1 MSSELEIGEVRK
13 LNAGGDAAGRRKA
26 GYFGRSRL
34 RAAMIGAAIIAMT
47 ATLPLCAQTA
57 LTMVNPE
64 TLSKTIYSKTEIE
77 RCIILATPDS
87 LARAKEGLAQSKV
100 ISDDDKKALSEISR
114 GIAALLYPRGPN
126 GAAKTAKPAGNGN
139 GGGDAAQRFYVDPSL
154 KTISPAYAVCLTQ
167 LVEASQGRIF
177 DAPKGSDD
185 TFLTAILP
193 ALAIFATSDKNVAE
207 AALAYAE
214 RFAKSGTYP
223 TAIVGLVQARQAE
236 KTGDLV
242 KAYYDYQAVAD
253 AYPDAWIATL
263 RLGIVA
269 LALDMPVRAL
279 GFLEPLAQAGS
290 GDLAVLAPYA
300 TALYRN
306 GRLAD
311 AEPVV
316 MKCLA
321 ADPES
326 PPFLSMAAH
335 ILIDRNDFAAAQPIL
350 ETLSRKVPSDKFY
363 LSLRALQAKGQ
374 GRADE
379 AVKFARKALQASP
392 DDPEAMVLLAGI
404 LFNAAGADRAEAAA
418 LCVDAQKRF
427 AAEKAAQKPAGAPVP
442 SPLAKAMR
450 DESEAQASR
459 YLLQDAYD
467 RQDWFA
473 AATMLDAAPAASLD
487 KGVVATILRKSGR
500 EKEAIDF
507 ASEWYHGAPD
517 SEDAAEAYLRSLAA
531 ATVAS
536 AGQPGVSDIGS
547 GLLGQLNAAKAG
559 SAAPAG
565 KPALV
570 GLVLQLLSGACSDS
584 LRSYLYYLNGT
595 LLADD
600 NAAIDSFRTALLAR
614 ADNVEAIVALAKA
627 YARKGDAQKA
637 LFFVRQAKAIGVA
650 DAELAAE
657 LKSLELKLAQG

>member
-1 MSSELEIGEVRK
+1 MNRVSGEANGR
-13 LNAGGDAAGRRKA
+13 LMAGNL
-26 GYFGRSRL
+26 RSGCH
-34 RAAMIGAAIIAMT
+34 RAAALGIALIALT
-47 ATLPLCAQTA
+47 AGLPLNAQTA
-57 LTMVNPE
+57 LAMSDPE
-64 TLSKTIYSKTEIE
+64 MLSKTLNSKTEIE
-77 RCIILATPDS
+77 RCIILATPNS
-87 LARAKEGLAQSKV
+87 LERAKDGLAQSKV

-114 GIAALLYPRGPN
+114 GISVLLYPRGPN
-126 GAAKTAKPAGNGN
+126 VAAKGAKTGGNGN
-139 GGGDAAQRFYVDPSL
+139 DAAQRFYVDPSL
-154 KTISPAYAVCLTQ
+154 KAISPAYAICLTQ
-167 LVEASQGRIF
+167 LVEAAQGRIF

-193 ALAIFATSDKNVAE
+193 ALAIFAASDKNVAE
-207 AALAYAE
+207 AALAYAA
-214 RFAKSGTYP
+214 RFAKSGAYP
-223 TAIVGLVQARQAE
+223 TAIVGLVQARHAE

-253 AYPDAWIATL
+253 AYPDVWIAKL
-263 RLGIVA
+263 RLGVVA
-269 LALDMPVRAL
+269 LALEMPVRAL
-279 GFLEPLAQAGS
+279 GFLEPLAQS
-290 GDLAVLAPYA
+290 GMSDLAVLAPYA
-300 TALYRN
+300 AALYRN
-306 GRLAD
+306 GKLAE

-335 ILIDRNDFAAAQPIL
+335 ILIDRNDFAGAQPML
-350 ETLSRKVPSDKFY
+350 EALGRKVPSDKLY

-379 AVKFARKALQASP
+379 AIKYARKALLASP
-392 DDPEAMVLLAGI
+392 EDPEAMVLLAGI
-404 LFNAAGADRAEAAA
+404 LFDAAGADRAEAAA

-427 AAEKAAQKPAGAPVP
+427 AAEKAAPKPAGAPVP
-442 SPLAKAMR
+442 SPLAKALR
-450 DESEAQASR
+450 DEAEAQASR
-459 YLLQDAYD
+459 YLLQDAYN

-473 AATMLDAAPAASLD
+473 AATMLDAAPAASLN

-500 EKEAIDF
+500 QKEAVDF
-507 ASEWYHGAPD
+507 ASDWYHGAPE

-531 ATVAS
+531 ASVAS
-536 AGQPGVSDIGS
+536 AGQPVASDIGS
-547 GLLGQLNAAKAG
+547 GLLGQLSAAKAG
-559 SAAPAG
+559 SASPAG
-565 KPALV
+565 NPALV
-570 GLVLQLLSGACSDS
+570 GIVLQLLSGSCSDS
-584 LRSYLYYLNGT
+584 MRSYLYYLNGT

-600 NAAIDSFRTALLAR
+600 SAAIDSFRMALLAR

-650 DAELAAE
+650 DAELSAE

>member
-1 MSSELEIGEVRK
+1 MNRVR
-13 LNAGGDAAGRRKA
+13 GDADGRMMAGNL
-26 GYFGRSRL
+26 RSGCH
-34 RAAMIGAAIIAMT
+34 RAAALGLALIALTAA
-47 ATLPLCAQTA
+47 LPLSAQTA
-57 LTMVNPE
+57 LAMSDPE
-64 TLSKTIYSKTEIE
+64 MLSKTLNSKSEIE
-77 RCIILATPDS
+77 RCIILATPNS
-87 LARAKEGLAQSKV
+87 LDRAKDGLAQSKV

-114 GIAALLYPRGPN
+114 GISALLYPRGTN
-126 GAAKTAKPAGNGN
+126 GSPKGAKN
-139 GGGDAAQRFYVDPSL
+139 GGTGNDAAQRFYVDPSL
-154 KTISPAYAVCLTQ
+154 KAISPAYAICLTQ

-193 ALAIFATSDKNVAE
+193 ALAIFAASDKNVAD

-214 RFAKSGTYP
+214 RFAKSGAYP
-223 TAIVGLVQARQAE
+223 TAIVGLVQGRHAE
-236 KTGDLV
+236 KSGDLV

-253 AYPDAWIATL
+253 AYPDVWIARL
-263 RLGIVA
+263 RLGVVA
-269 LALDMPVRAL
+269 LALEMPVRAL
-279 GFLEPLAQAGS
+279 GFLEPLARS
-290 GDLAVLAPYA
+290 GMSDLAVLAPYA

-306 GRLAD
+306 GKLAE

-326 PPFLSMAAH
+326 PAFLSMAAH
-335 ILIDRNDFAAAQPIL
+335 ILIDRNDFAAAQPML
-350 ETLSRKVPSDKFY
+350 EALGRKVPSDKFY

-379 AVKFARKALQASP
+379 AVKYARKALQASP
-392 DDPEAMVLLAGI
+392 EDPEAMVLLAGI
-404 LFNAAGADRAEAAA
+404 LFGAAGADRSEAAA

-427 AAEKAAQKPAGAPVP
+427 AAEKSAPKPAGAPVP
-442 SPLAKAMR
+442 SPLAKALR
-450 DESEAQASR
+450 DEAEAQASR

-473 AATMLDAAPAASLD
+473 AATMLDATPAASLN

-500 EKEAIDF
+500 QKEAVDF

-531 ATVAS
+531 ASVAS
-536 AGQPGVSDIGS
+536 AGQPVASDIGS
-547 GLLGQLNAAKAG
+547 GLLGQLSAAKAG
-559 SAAPAG
+559 SASPAG
-565 KPALV
+565 KPGLV
-570 GLVLQLLSGACSDS
+570 GLVLQLLSGSCSDS
-584 LRSYLYYLNGT
+584 MRSYLYYLNGT

-600 NAAIDSFRTALLAR
+600 NAAIDSFRMALLVR
-614 ADNVEAIVALAKA
+614 ADNVEAIVALAKV

-650 DAELAAE
+650 DADLAAE
-657 LKSLELKLAQG
+657 LKTLELKLAQG

>member
-1 MSSELEIGEVRK
+1 MSEHRMAGEI
-13 LNAGGDAAGRRKA
+13 AGRSQA
-26 GYFGRSRL
+26 GKLR
-34 RAAMIGAAIIAMT
+34 RAAVSLALLAFAAVS
-47 ATLPLCAQTA
+47 PLQAQTA
-57 LTMVNPE
+57 LTMANPE
-64 TLSKTIYSKTEIE
+64 ALSKSLNSKTEIE

-87 LARAKEGLAQSKV
+87 LARAKDGLAQSKV
-100 ISDDDKKALSEISR
+100 ISEDDRRALSEIVR
-114 GIAALLYPRGPN
+114 GISSLLYPRGPN
-126 GAAKTAKPAGNGN
+126 GAAKAAKAGGNGN
-139 GGGDAAQRFYVDPSL
+139 DAAPRFFVDPSL
-154 KTISPAYAVCLTQ
+154 TAISPAYAVCLTQ

-193 ALAIFATSDKNVAE
+193 ALAIFTTSEKNVAD

-223 TAIVGLVQARQAE
+223 TAIVGLVRARGAE
-236 KTGDLV
+236 KAGDLV

-253 AYPDAWIATL
+253 AYPDVWIAKL

-279 GFLEPLAQAGS
+279 GFLEPLAEAGTS
-290 GDLAVLAPYA
+290 DLAVLAPYA

-306 GRLAD
+306 GRLAE

-321 ADPES
+321 ADPEA

-335 ILIDRNDFAAAQPIL
+335 ILIDRNDFAAAQPLL
-350 ETLSRKVPSDKFY
+350 ETLGRKIPNDKFY

-379 AVKFARKALQASP
+379 AIKYARKALQASP

-404 LFNAAGADRAEAAA
+404 LFGDGAVDHAEATS
-418 LCVDAQKRF
+418 LCLDAQKRF
-427 AAEKAAQKPAGAPVP
+427 AAEKAAQKPAGAPLP

-450 DESEAQASR
+450 DEAERQVSR
-459 YLLQDAYD
+459 YLLLDAYD

-473 AATMLDAAPAASLD
+473 AAKMLDAAPTAGLNKS
-487 KGVVATILRKSGR
+487 VVATILRRSGR
-500 EKEAIDF
+500 EKEAVAF
-507 ASEWYHGAPD
+507 ASEGYRGAPD

-531 ATVAS
+531 ASVAS
-536 AGQPGVSDIGS
+536 AGQPAVSDIGA

-559 SAAPAG
+559 SPSVAG
-565 KPALV
+565 QPALV
-570 GLVLQLLSGACSDS
+570 GIVLQLLSGSCSDS
-584 LRSYLYYLNGT
+584 LRSYLHYLNGT

-600 NAAIDSFRTALLAR
+600 NAAIDSFRMALLER

-650 DAELAAE
+650 DAELASE
-657 LKSLELKLAQG
+657 LKTLELKLAQG

>member
-1 MSSELEIGEVRK
+1 MAGDVAGRSSAGKLWKVAAGLAFLAFAAVLP
-13 LNAGGDAAGRRKA
+13 LNA
-26 GYFGRSRL
+26 
-34 RAAMIGAAIIAMT
+34 
-47 ATLPLCAQTA
+47 QTS
-57 LTMVNPE
+57 LTMVDPE
-64 TLSKTIYSKTEIE
+64 MLSKTLNSKTEIE
-77 RCIILATPDS
+77 RCVILATPDS
-87 LARAKEGLAQSKV
+87 LARAKDGLAQSKV
-100 ISDDDKKALSEISR
+100 ISEDDRKALSEIAR
-114 GIAALLYPRGPN
+114 GISSLLYPRGPN
-126 GAAKTAKPAGNGN
+126 GAPKAAKTVGNGN
-139 GGGDAAQRFYVDPSL
+139 GNGNDAAQRFFVDPSL
-154 KTISPAYAVCLTQ
+154 KTISPAYAICLTQ

-193 ALAIFATSDKNVAE
+193 ALAIFATSEKNVAD

-223 TAIVGLVQARQAE
+223 TAIVGLVRARSAE
-236 KTGDLV
+236 KAGDLV

-253 AYPDAWIATL
+253 AYPDVWIAKL

-279 GFLEPLAQAGS
+279 GFLEPLAAAGAN
-290 GDLAVLAPYA
+290 DLAVLAPYA

-306 GRLAD
+306 GKLAE

-316 MKCLA
+316 TKCLVS
-321 ADPES
+321 DPES

-350 ETLSRKVPSDKFY
+350 EILGRKVPADKFY
-363 LSLRALQAKGQ
+363 LSLRALLAKGQ
-374 GRADE
+374 GRSDE
-379 AVKFARKALQASP
+379 AIKYARKALQASP
-392 DDPEAMVLLAGI
+392 DDPMAMVLLAGI
-404 LFNAAGADRAEAAA
+404 LFDAAGADRAEAAA

-427 AAEKAAQKPAGAPVP
+427 AAEKAAQKPAGAPMP

-450 DESEAQASR
+450 DEAEAQASR
-459 YLLQDAYD
+459 CLLQDAYD

-473 AATMLDAAPAASLD
+473 AATMLDAAPAASLN
-487 KGVVATILRKSGR
+487 KSVVATILRKSGR
-500 EKEAIDF
+500 EKEAVDF
-507 ASEWYHGAPD
+507 ATEWYRGAPG

-531 ATVAS
+531 ASVAS
-536 AGQPGVSDIGS
+536 AGQPVASDIGS

-559 SAAPAG
+559 SALPAG

-570 GLVLQLLSGACSDS
+570 GIVLQLLSGSCSDS

-627 YARKGDAQKA
+627 YDRKGDAQKA
-637 LFFVRQAKAIGVA
+637 LFFVRQAKAIGVV
-650 DAELAAE
+650 DAELAAD